1 MEMNTTLESCVD
13 ICMVGKLCMCRC
25 GVFCVNPPTV
35 NIIFLLLIFFMI
47 VGVIEKNILKDNL
60 ELPKVTLDK
69 FENKDITKIF
79 YDGNKNIFLNDIP
92 IDIKDLSKK
101 IKTSEVKDVVLIA
114 DKSLLVT
121 DINIILFELNQN
133 QINNIKL
140 LSSLNAN

>member
-1 MEMNTTLESCVD
+1 M
-13 ICMVGKLCMCRC
+13 KLKNKSKKDYDDD
-25 GVFCVNPPTV
+25 GLLPLV

-47 VGVIEKNILKDNL
+47 VGVIEKNIIKENL

-79 YDGNKNIFLNDIP
+79 YDGNRNIYLNDSLT
-92 IDIKDLSKK
+92 DIESLSKE
-101 IKTSEVKDVVLIA
+101 IKALKVRNIVLIA

-121 DINIILFELNQN
+121 DINTILFELKRN

>member
-1 MEMNTTLESCVD
+1 M
-13 ICMVGKLCMCRC
+13 KLRNKSKRDYEDD
-25 GVFCVNPPTV
+25 GLLPLV

-69 FENKDITKIF
+69 FENKDVAKIF
-79 YDGNKNIFLNDIP
+79 YDENKNIYLNDTP
-92 IDIKDLSKK
+92 INIKDLREK
-101 IKTSEVKDVVLIA
+101 ITTSEIKDVVLIA

-121 DINIILFELNQN
+121 DINIILLELKQN

>member
-1 MEMNTTLESCVD
+1 
-13 ICMVGKLCMCRC
+13 
-25 GVFCVNPPTV
+25 
-35 NIIFLLLIFFMI
+35 MI
-47 VGVIEKNILKDNL
+47 VGVIEKNILKDDL

-79 YDGNKNIFLNDIP
+79 YDENKNIYLDDTP
-92 IDIKDLSKK
+92 IDINELRKK
-101 IKTSEVKDVVLIA
+101 IKTFEVKDVVLIA

-121 DINIILFELNQN
+121 DINTILFELKQN

>member
-1 MEMNTTLESCVD
+1 MRLKNKNKRDYDDDGL
-13 ICMVGKLCMCRC
+13 L
-25 GVFCVNPPTV
+25 PLV

-69 FENKDITKIF
+69 FDNNDIAKIF
-79 YDGNKNIFLNDIP
+79 YDENKNIYLNDTP
-92 IDIKDLSKK
+92 INIKDLRKK
-101 IKTSEVKDVVLIA
+101 IKTSEIKDVVLIA

-121 DINIILFELNQN
+121 DINIILFELKQN

>member
-1 MEMNTTLESCVD
+1 MRLKNKSKRDYDADGL
-13 ICMVGKLCMCRC
+13 L
-25 GVFCVNPPTV
+25 PLV

-60 ELPKVTLDK
+60 ELPKVALDK
-69 FENKDITKIF
+69 FENKDVAKIF
-79 YDGNKNIFLNDIP
+79 YDENKNIYLNDTP
-92 IDIKDLSKK
+92 INLKDLREK
-101 IKTSEVKDVVLIA
+101 IKSSEIKDVVLIA

-121 DINIILFELNQN
+121 DINTILFELKQN